1 MEFAIVAPVAFAFIL
16 GMIEI
21 GRAYMVTHQL
31 SNAARRG
38 CRVATLAGKDSAAV
52 DQEVQ
57 AALAG
62 QRITGGQ
69 TTVLVNDAVADAS
82 TASHGDEVTVV
93 VSVPVADVTW
103 LPGLSYVKGQ
113 LTGMYSLRRE

>member
-1 MEFAIVAPVAFAFIL
+1 VVPIVFALIL

-38 CRVATLAGKDSAAV
+38 CRVATLSGKTSAQV

-62 QRITGGQ
+62 QCITGGQ
-69 TTVLVNDAVADAS
+69 TTVYVNDAAANAS
-82 TASHGDEVTVV
+82 TATSGDEVTVV
-93 VSVPVADVTW
+93 VTVPVANVAW
-103 LPGLSYVKGQ
+103 VPGLNYLQGH
-113 LTGMYSLRRE
+113 LTGKYSLRRE